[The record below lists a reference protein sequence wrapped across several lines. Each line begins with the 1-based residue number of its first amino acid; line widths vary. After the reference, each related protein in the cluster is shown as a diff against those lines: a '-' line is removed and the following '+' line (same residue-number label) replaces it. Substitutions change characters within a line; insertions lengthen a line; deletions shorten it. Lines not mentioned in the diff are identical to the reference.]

1 MVGDL
6 SQNSG
11 KQISVLIVDDMKTN
25 LDLLDAM
32 FKSEGFDVVKV
43 QDSHNALEI
52 FKAREIDIAV
62 LDVMMPGMDGF
73 ELCRRI
79 KENRGNRFFPVVL
92 LTALN
97 DKRSKLEALESG
109 ADHFIS
115 KPFDRV
121 ELIAKI
127 RSLLKLKMLQ
137 DELDHSESIILTLAV
152 ALESRDPYTKG
163 HSVRVGE
170 LSKMFGEY
178 LGLNEKEQESLR
190 KAGYL
195 HDIGKIAISEQVLC
209 KEECLTEDEMD
220 IVRRHVIVGEDICR
234 PLNSLKSLLY
244 AIRHHHERWDGRG
257 FPDGVAG
264 EEIPL
269 MARILAVVDSFDAM
283 VSGRPYREKQSARDV
298 LDIMHRERMAGQW
311 DPVLVEYF
319 MAMIRAR
326 GEEFY
331 GGD

>member
-1 MVGDL
+1 
-6 SQNSG
+6 
-11 KQISVLIVDDMKTN
+11 
-25 LDLLDAM
+25 
-32 FKSEGFDVVKV
+32 
-43 QDSHNALEI
+43 
-52 FKAREIDIAV
+52 
-62 LDVMMPGMDGF
+62 
-73 ELCRRI
+73 
-79 KENRGNRFFPVVL
+79 
-92 LTALN
+92 
-97 DKRSKLEALESG
+97 
-109 ADHFIS
+109 
-115 KPFDRV
+115 
-121 ELIAKI
+121 
-127 RSLLKLKMLQ
+127 
-137 DELDHSESIILTLAV
+137 
-152 ALESRDPYTKG
+152 
-163 HSVRVGE
+163 VGE